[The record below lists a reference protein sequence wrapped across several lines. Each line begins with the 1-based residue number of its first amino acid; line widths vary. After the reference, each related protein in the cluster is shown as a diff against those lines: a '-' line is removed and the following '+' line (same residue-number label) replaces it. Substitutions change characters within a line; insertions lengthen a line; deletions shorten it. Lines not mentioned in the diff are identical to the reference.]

1 MLKQGFV
8 HAYTGNGKGKSTAA
22 LGLALRA
29 SGAGLKTFI
38 LMLMKDF
45 PYSEFKSLT
54 LLEKSVTV
62 LRTGK
67 DDFVFRKEE
76 PPQEEITKTAVALD
90 QAYRAM
96 LSGEYNLII
105 LDEIFVAVYF
115 GLTDD
120 TRIQKFIRNKPD
132 NTELVLTGRYASD
145 MILRECDLVTE
156 MRELKHYYSKGVLS
170 RKGID
175 C

>member
-1 MLKQGFV
+1 MLKKGFV

-29 SGAGLKTFI
+29 SGAGLKTFF

-54 LLEKSVTV
+54 LLEQSVTV
-62 LRTGK
+62 FRTGK
-67 DDFVFRKEE
+67 DDFVFRKEK
-76 PPQEEITKTAVALD
+76 PPQEEITKTAAALD
-90 QAYRAM
+90 QAYSAM
-96 LSGEYNLII
+96 LSGEYDLII

-120 TRIQKFIRNKPD
+120 TQIQKFIRNKPD
-132 NTELVLTGRYASD
+132 NAELVLTGRYASD
-145 MILRECDLVTE
+145 LILRECDLVTE
-156 MRELKHYYSKGVLS
+156 MRELKHYYSEGVLS